1 MKLQQQI
8 DNYLLDALDGK
19 ASMSEDIIDRF
30 GERCK
35 DALKKQFNSKKREFT
50 LRMSAIG
57 RPLCQ
62 QQLEKAGAEQKPLPP
77 SLKLK
82 FTYGDMIE
90 ALVMAVME
98 AAGVNVESYQEEVHY
113 KSGNTTIKGTLDV
126 IIDGKVYDIK
136 SASTHAFKK
145 FAHPEGF
152 SKIVEDDP
160 FGYVAQGYLYAAAK
174 GIPFGGWIAYNKE
187 TGDIAVCNAP
197 DSNAQK
203 TKALNKAAKN
213 IDALVKDKPFKR
225 QFKKVPEKF
234 RNKITGNYTLS
245 LNCRYCSFTKSC
257 WGNEIV
263 FRKNPRGATHKWYFG
278 EPT

>member
-8 DNYLLDALDGK
+8 EKYLLDALDGET
-19 ASMSEDIIDRF
+19 SMSEDIVERF

-35 DALKKQFNSKKREFT
+35 DALKKQFNNDKREFT

-62 QQLEKAGAEQKPLPP
+62 QQLEKAGAKQQATPP

-82 FTYGDMIE
+82 FTYGDMVE

-98 AAGVNVESYQEEVHY
+98 ASGVNIESFQERVAY
-113 KSGNTTIKGTLDV
+113 KAGDTTIKGTLDV

-136 SASTHAFKK
+136 SASKHAFKK
-145 FAHPEGF
+145 FAHPDGF
-152 SKIVEDDP
+152 KKIEEDDP
-160 FGYVAQGYLYAAAK
+160 FGYVEQGYLYAAAK

-197 DSNAQK
+197 ENSIQK
-203 TKALNKAAKN
+203 TTALRKAERN

-225 QFKKVPEKF
+225 QFNKVPEKF
-234 RNKITGNYTLS
+234 RNKLTGNYTIS
-245 LNCRYCSFTKSC
+245 LNCRYCNFLNSC

-263 FRKNPRGATHKWYFG
+263 YRKNPRGATHKWYFG
-278 EPT
+278 EPK

>member
-8 DNYLLDALDGK
+8 EKYLLDALDGET
-19 ASMSEDIIDRF
+19 SMSEDIVERF

-35 DALKKQFNSKKREFT
+35 DALKKQFNNDKREFT

-62 QQLEKAGAEQKPLPP
+62 QQLEKAGAKQQAAPP

-82 FTYGDMIE
+82 FTYGDMVE

-98 AAGVNVESYQEEVHY
+98 AGGVNIESFQERVAY
-113 KSGNTTIKGTLDV
+113 KAGNTTIKGTLDV
-126 IIDGKVYDIK
+126 VIDGKVYDIK

-145 FAHPEGF
+145 FAHPDGF
-152 SKIVEDDP
+152 KKIEEDDP

-174 GIPFGGWIAYNKE
+174 GIPFGGWVAYNKE
-187 TGDIAVCNAP
+187 TGTIAVCNAP
-197 DSNAQK
+197 ESNMQK
-203 TKALNKAAKN
+203 TKALHKAERN

-225 QFKKVPEKF
+225 QFNKVPEKF
-234 RNKITGNYTLS
+234 RNKLTGNYTIS
-245 LNCRYCSFTKSC
+245 LNCRYCNFLNSC
-257 WGNEIV
+257 WGDEIV
-263 FRKNPRGATHKWYFG
+263 YRKNPRGATHKWYFG
-278 EPT
+278 EPK